1 MLLLTI
7 FIYLTV
13 MCEMLFAY
21 LIVGAIESTPGWMTV
36 DQLIY
41 TDNGSHVETIHVPTD
56 QYLECW
62 DGQAGTAEQNT

>member
-1 MLLLTI
+1 
-7 FIYLTV
+7 

-21 LIVGAIESTPGWMTV
+21 IIVGAVELTPGWMTV

-41 TDNGSHVETIHVPTD
+41 TDNGSRVETIHVPTD

-62 DGQAGTAEQNT
+62 DGQAGTAE